1 MDLEAIKARLNAI
14 QKTPNGGNKAD
25 RQSLFWKPT
34 IGKQTV
40 RVVPSKY
47 NSTIPFSEI
56 FFHYGI
62 DKPVMVSPINWGE
75 KDPIV
80 EFAAQLKKTNDKENW
95 RLAKKIEP
103 KARYFAPVIVRGEED
118 KGVRLWQFGKEIYE
132 TFLQMAVDEEIGD
145 YTDVMEGRDIKL
157 TTVGP
162 ESTGTPYN
170 KTTIS
175 PSMRSTQLG
184 EGEQINLWKENQ
196 PNPKDLFKPFTFDEM
211 KLSLQNWLNPQTEE
225 GEIIDDEKEE
235 TPKTNYSLN
244 TSSQSVKQS
253 KLDKFDSLFD
263 DDSKSPKDLPWDN

>member
-1 MDLEAIKARLNAI
+1 MDLEAIKSRLNAM
-14 QKTPNGGNKAD
+14 QKTANGKGGGD
-25 RQSLFWKPT
+25 RASMFWKPT
-34 IGKQTV
+34 VGKQTV

-47 NSTIPFSEI
+47 NSSMPFSEI

-62 DKPVMVSPINWGE
+62 DKPVMVSPINWGD

-95 RLAKKIEP
+95 KLAKKIEP

-132 TFLQMAVDEEIGD
+132 AFLQMAVDEEVGD

-162 ESTGTPYN
+162 EATGTPYN
-170 KTTIS
+170 KTTVN
-175 PSMRSTQLG
+175 PSMKNSPLG
-184 EGEQINLWKENQ
+184 EAEQIRLWKDNQ
-196 PNPKDLFKPFTFDEM
+196 PNPKELFKPFTFDEM
-211 KLSLQNWLNPQTEE
+211 KIALQNWLNPQTEE
-225 GEIIDDEKEE
+225 GEIIDDEKEVVE
-235 TPKTNYSLN
+235 APKTNYSMN
-244 TSSQSVKQS
+244 TSTAAVKQS

-263 DDSKSPKDLPWDN
+263 EEESDDLPF

>member
-1 MDLEAIKARLNAI
+1 MDLEAIKSRLNAM
-14 QKTPNGGNKAD
+14 QKTPSNKGGGD

-34 IGKQTV
+34 VGKQTI
-40 RVVPSKY
+40 RVIPSKY
-47 NSTIPFSEI
+47 NPAMPFTEM

-62 DKPVMVSPINWGE
+62 DKPVMASPINWGD

-132 TFLQMAVDEEIGD
+132 AFLQLALDEEVGD

-157 TTVGP
+157 NTVGP

-170 KTTIS
+170 RTTIS
-175 PSMRSTQLG
+175 PSMRNSQLG
-184 EGEQINLWKENQ
+184 EGDQVTLWKDNQ
-196 PNPKDLFKPFTFDEM
+196 PNPKELFKPFSFDEM
-211 KLSLQNWLNPQTEE
+211 KLALQNWLNPEPAD
-225 GEIIDDEKEE
+225 GEIIDDEKEAE
-235 TPKTNYSLN
+235 EAPKTNYSIN
-244 TSSQSVKQS
+244 TSAQAVKQS
-253 KLDKFDSLFD
+253 KLDKFDSLFEED
-263 DDSKSPKDLPWDN
+263 DDLPF

>member
-1 MDLEAIKARLNAI
+1 MDLEAIKSRLNVM
-14 QKTPNGGNKAD
+14 QKTSNGKGGGERA
-25 RQSLFWKPT
+25 SLFWKPT

-47 NSTIPFSEI
+47 NSSMPFSEI

-62 DKPVMVSPINWGE
+62 DKPVMVSPINWGD

-95 RLAKKIEP
+95 KLSKKIEP

-132 TFLQMAVDEEIGD
+132 AFLQMAVDEEVGD

-170 KTTIS
+170 KTTVN
-175 PSMRSTQLG
+175 PSMKNSPLG
-184 EGEQINLWKENQ
+184 EAEQIRLWKDNQ
-196 PNPKDLFKPFTFDEM
+196 PNPKELFKPFSFDEM
-211 KLSLQNWLNPQTEE
+211 KLALQNWLNPEAAE
-225 GEIIDDEKEE
+225 GEIIDDEKEVE
-235 TPKTNYSLN
+235 EAPKTNYSIN
-244 TSSQSVKQS
+244 TSNAAVKQS

-263 DDSKSPKDLPWDN
+263 EGSTSDDLPF